1 MPYTL
6 AYNPEPRKPPRHDI
20 RLTSLAARFDVSNLN
35 EHRTMAGSKPKVS
48 PNASSYDK
56 KYFQLWR
63 RFYEPLVMLKILGST
78 RGEHSAKPEQPS
90 PVHRFLDNLAYLS
103 DHVKGGSTTS
113 AIGLENAPKRFNF
126 WIASNEPKQS
136 DKSAPFLASIL
147 RDVRTIADSPTGGR
161 ASLQEKLVRRCIEFA
176 KHRVKKEAKML
187 MSNIKRCI
195 QYFTSPEGQYTQ
207 LEVPHNT

>member
-1 MPYTL
+1 
-6 AYNPEPRKPPRHDI
+6 
-20 RLTSLAARFDVSNLN
+20 
-35 EHRTMAGSKPKVS
+35 MAGSKPKVS
-48 PNASSYDK
+48 LNASSYDK

-136 DKSAPFLASIL
+136 DKSASKAIRAPPSWRLSYAMFERL
-147 RDVRTIADSPTGGR
+147 RIHQLVEGHLFRK
-161 ASLQEKLVRRCIEFA
+161 SLSVAALNLRSKGLRRKQKC
-176 KHRVKKEAKML
+176 
-187 MSNIKRCI
+187 S
-195 QYFTSPEGQYTQ
+195 
-207 LEVPHNT
+207 